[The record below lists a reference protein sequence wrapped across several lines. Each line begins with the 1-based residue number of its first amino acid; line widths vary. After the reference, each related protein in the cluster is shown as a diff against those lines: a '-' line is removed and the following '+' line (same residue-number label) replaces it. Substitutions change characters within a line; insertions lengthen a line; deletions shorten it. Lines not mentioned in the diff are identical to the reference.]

1 MDSNVKECV
10 RALGTNVSRRRLI
23 KGAALTAGASAFSF
37 YFPAVRGAEAGTIRI
52 GWIAAV
58 SGPGALFGEAVPFVK
73 AQLDKIFAGGL
84 EIGGKRYSVEILL
97 RDSQSSINV
106 ATQAVTELISRE
118 KVDLIVAP
126 EGLAAVGGGQMATIN
141 RTPMVSTLFPSD
153 AMIGMR
159 GGPQA
164 YSNNGTPWTFHF
176 LFDTADIG
184 AAYLGMW
191 EPVRKRTNQKVGTFY
206 VDQPAARGFA
216 DPEHG
221 LPAALKSGGYTTV
234 EGGMFKIETDDFSN
248 QVSTFKNGN
257 AQILTGFMFAN
268 HFAAFWRGAAQSGY
282 KPEIVTIAAAFLFPG
297 GIDALGDRGD
307 GLSTEIWWSPQLPY
321 VSSLTGESAKA
332 LAAAWE
338 DKQGAQWTP
347 VLGYTHALWEVAVH
361 ALKASGDPKDKEA
374 VRSAFAKTRLDT
386 VVGKVDFTT
395 GPVPGIAKTALV
407 AGQWRRT
414 KSGKYKYDLRV
425 TYKGAA
431 TGFEAQDEFKLLS
444 ELS

>member
-1 MDSNVKECV
+1 MTEVKDV
-10 RALGTNVSRRRLI
+10 ARALGANVSRRGLI
-23 KGAALTAGASAFSF
+23 KGAAMTAGASALSLH
-37 YFPAVRGAEAGTIRI
+37 FPAVRAAEAGTIRI
-52 GWIAAV
+52 GWVAAT

-73 AQLDKIFAGGL
+73 AQIEKIFADGL
-84 EIGGKRYSVEILL
+84 EVGGKRYAVEVLL

-106 ATQAVTELISRE
+106 ATQAVAELITRQ
-118 KVDLIVAP
+118 KVDLIVAT
-126 EGLAAVGGGQMATIN
+126 EGLAAVGGGQMATIH
-141 RTPMVSTLFPSD
+141 RTPIVSTLFPSD
-153 AMIGMR
+153 ALIGMR

-164 YSNNGTPWTFHF
+164 YSNNGKPWTFNF
-176 LFDTADIG
+176 LFETSDIG
-184 AAYLGMW
+184 AVYVGMW

-234 EGGMFKIETDDFSN
+234 EAGMFKLETDDFTN
-248 QVSTFKNGN
+248 QVSTFKSGD

-268 HFAAFWRGAAQSGY
+268 HFASFWRAAAQGGY
-282 KPEIVTIAAAFLFPG
+282 KPEIVTIAGAFLFPG

-321 VSSLTGESAKA
+321 ASSLTGQSAKA

-347 VLGYTHALWEVAVH
+347 VLGYTHAPWEVAVH
-361 ALKASGDPKDKEA
+361 ALKASGDPKNKEA
-374 VRSAFAKTRLDT
+374 VRNALADTKVDT
-386 VVGKVDFTT
+386 VIGQVDFTT
-395 GPVPGIAKTALV
+395 GPVPGITKTPLV
-407 AGQWRRT
+407 GGQWRRT
-414 KSGKYKYDLRV
+414 KKGKYKYDLRV
-425 TYKGAA
+425 TYKGS
-431 TGFEAQDEFKLLS
+431 TKGFEVQDRFKLLS

>member
-1 MDSNVKECV
+1 MTSVNESL
-10 RALGTNVSRRRLI
+10 RASGASVSRRNLLR
-23 KGAALTAGASAFSF
+23 GAAMTAGAAAASF
-37 YFPAVRGAEAGTIRI
+37 YFPTVRAAEAGIIRI
-52 GWIAAV
+52 GWIAAM

-73 AQLDKIFAGGL
+73 AQMEKIFAGGL
-84 EIGGKRYSVEILL
+84 EIAGKRYSVEVLL

-106 ATQAVTELISRE
+106 ATQAVTELVTRQ

-126 EGLAAVGGGQMATIN
+126 EGLAAVGGGQMVTIN
-141 RTPMVSTLFPSD
+141 RTPMISTLFPSD
-153 AMIGMR
+153 AMVAMR

-164 YSNNGTPWTFHF
+164 YSNNGTPWAFHF
-176 LFDTADIG
+176 LFETPDIT

-216 DPEHG
+216 DPERG
-221 LPAALKSGGYTTV
+221 LPAALKSGGYANI

-248 QVSTFKNGN
+248 QVSTFKSAD
-257 AQILTGFMFAN
+257 AQMLTGFMFAN
-268 HFAAFWRGAAQSGY
+268 HFASFWRGAAQAGY

-321 VSSLTGESAKA
+321 VSSLTGESAKV

-361 ALKASGDPKDKEA
+361 ALKTSGDPKDKEA
-374 VRSAFAKTRLDT
+374 VRAAFAKTRLET
-386 VVGKVDFTT
+386 VVGNVDFTA
-395 GPVPGIAKTALV
+395 GPVQGIAKTPLV

-414 KSGKYKYDLRV
+414 KTGKYKYDLRV
-425 TYKGAA
+425 TYKGS
-431 TGFEAQDEFKLLS
+431 TPGFEVQDEFKLLS